1 MVKGKWK
8 RKLYFGG
15 GQLLSVLS
23 KLIPKDSRRIC
34 FFCKSGLDDNSEAL
48 FTYLKKRGYQ
58 KKYRIYCVVDHPDQY
73 RQLEEEN
80 VFMISVKGCLWQLFR
95 SRYLFCHGEML
106 AIMPTKKQ
114 ISVNYWHGT
123 PLKKIN
129 GMLDKLGNYRY
140 DFFTYITAAA
150 PMFQPVFV
158 QAFGC
163 RQDQV
168 LLCGHPRNDYL
179 FQTEEGLKQL
189 GIDSAEYEKIFLWMP
204 TYRKSRD
211 GYIQDT
217 EESCEEIGGLPLF
230 ADVEELGELNRFL
243 ERQNCLLILKMH
255 PAQDLSRLNQ
265 KIRQY
270 RRICFLT
277 NEDMRRRQVPLYSL
291 VKEADALITDYSSV
305 YFDYLLLDRPIGFVL
320 EDLESYEGHRGFVVP
335 NPLDYMPGEK
345 IYCKEEL
352 LDFFRK
358 VVNEEDNFKEE
369 RKKICDQVNYYQDGN
384 NCARLL
390 ELIHLEVDHS

>member
-1 MVKGKWK
+1 MYK
-8 RKLYFGG
+8 R
-15 GQLLSVLS
+15 Q
-23 KLIPKDSRRIC
+23 
-34 FFCKSGLDDNSEAL
+34 
-48 FTYLKKRGYQ
+48 
-58 KKYRIYCVVDHPDQY
+58 
-73 RQLEEEN
+73 
-80 VFMISVKGCLWQLFR
+80 
-95 SRYLFCHGEML
+95 
-106 AIMPTKKQ
+106 
-114 ISVNYWHGT
+114 
-123 PLKKIN
+123 
-129 GMLDKLGNYRY
+129 
-140 DFFTYITAAA
+140 
-150 PMFQPVFV
+150 
-158 QAFGC
+158 
-163 RQDQV
+163 
-168 LLCGHPRNDYL
+168 
-179 FQTEEGLKQL
+179 
-189 GIDSAEYEKIFLWMP
+189 
-204 TYRKSRD
+204 
-211 GYIQDT
+211 
-217 EESCEEIGGLPLF
+217 LPLF

-255 PAQDLSRLNQ
+255 PAQDLSRLNP

>member
-1 MVKGKWK
+1 
-8 RKLYFGG
+8 
-15 GQLLSVLS
+15 
-23 KLIPKDSRRIC
+23 
-34 FFCKSGLDDNSEAL
+34 
-48 FTYLKKRGYQ
+48 
-58 KKYRIYCVVDHPDQY
+58 
-73 RQLEEEN
+73 
-80 VFMISVKGCLWQLFR
+80 
-95 SRYLFCHGEML
+95 
-106 AIMPTKKQ
+106 MPTKKL

-255 PAQDLSRLNQ
+255 PAQDLSRLNP

>member
-1 MVKGKWK
+1 M
-8 RKLYFGG
+8 
-15 GQLLSVLS
+15 
-23 KLIPKDSRRIC
+23 
-34 FFCKSGLDDNSEAL
+34 AA
-48 FTYLKKRGYQ
+48 
-58 KKYRIYCVVDHPDQY
+58 
-73 RQLEEEN
+73 
-80 VFMISVKGCLWQLFR
+80 FR

-243 ERQNCLLILKMH
+243 ERQNCLLILKASGPGFEQTESKDTAVSAH
-255 PAQDLSRLNQ
+255 L
-265 KIRQY
+265 
-270 RRICFLT
+270 F
-277 NEDMRRRQVPLYSL
+277 
-291 VKEADALITDYSSV
+291 
-305 YFDYLLLDRPIGFVL
+305 FD
-320 EDLESYEGHRGFVVP
+320 
-335 NPLDYMPGEK
+335 
-345 IYCKEEL
+345 
-352 LDFFRK
+352 
-358 VVNEEDNFKEE
+358 
-369 RKKICDQVNYYQDGN
+369 Q
-384 NCARLL
+384 
-390 ELIHLEVDHS
+390 

>member
-1 MVKGKWK
+1 
-8 RKLYFGG
+8 
-15 GQLLSVLS
+15 
-23 KLIPKDSRRIC
+23 
-34 FFCKSGLDDNSEAL
+34 
-48 FTYLKKRGYQ
+48 
-58 KKYRIYCVVDHPDQY
+58 
-73 RQLEEEN
+73 
-80 VFMISVKGCLWQLFR
+80 
-95 SRYLFCHGEML
+95 
-106 AIMPTKKQ
+106 
-114 ISVNYWHGT
+114 
-123 PLKKIN
+123 
-129 GMLDKLGNYRY
+129 
-140 DFFTYITAAA
+140 
-150 PMFQPVFV
+150 
-158 QAFGC
+158 
-163 RQDQV
+163 
-168 LLCGHPRNDYL
+168 
-179 FQTEEGLKQL
+179 
-189 GIDSAEYEKIFLWMP
+189 
-204 TYRKSRD
+204 
-211 GYIQDT
+211 
-217 EESCEEIGGLPLF
+217 
-230 ADVEELGELNRFL
+230 
-243 ERQNCLLILKMH
+243 MH
-255 PAQDLSRLNQ
+255 PAQDLSRLNP